1 MSALS
6 GIGSPADLVA
16 HEPPVAA
23 ARAAVCATSELIPW
37 IARESCDVAA
47 DLVASLAV
55 MECLAAEAMFERGR
69 VRKRLLEI
77 ARGKAC
83 RARGTLEVA
92 DAWDACPTDALAS
105 AQSLLELAIDAL
117 GPPEHV
123 PLSALL
129 RR

>member
-1 MSALS
+1 MSVLS

-23 ARAAVCATSELIPW
+23 ARAAVCAASELIPW
-37 IARESCDVAA
+37 IARSSSDVAA

-69 VRKRLLEI
+69 MRKRLLQI
-77 ARGKAC
+77 ARAKAA
-83 RARGTLEVA
+83 RAHGA
-92 DAWDACPTDALAS
+92 IDAAEAWGGCPDDLVAS
-105 AQSLLELAIDAL
+105 AQSMLELAIDAL
-117 GPPEHV
+117 LPPEHP